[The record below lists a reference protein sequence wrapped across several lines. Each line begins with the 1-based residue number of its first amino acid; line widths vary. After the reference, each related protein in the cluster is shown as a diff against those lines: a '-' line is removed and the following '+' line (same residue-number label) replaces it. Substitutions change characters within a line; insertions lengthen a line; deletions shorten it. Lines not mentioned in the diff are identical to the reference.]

1 MNEKTMN
8 MNLEE
13 FTERVAE
20 SVRKKMPQMEIKTVQ
35 QKKNNGVSKLGIC
48 MEKKK
53 GEDGWSAKPILYLD
67 DIYSKVQKME
77 QIEMVADKMIECY
90 ETKLKKGL
98 DLHHI
103 VDVLDYEKSKSRL
116 YPKLISTKE
125 NKELLSDVPHKN
137 ILDLSLVYYLRC
149 DSSELGASATSLV
162 TNRQLETWVV
172 DVKQLHRDAFENAK
186 KETIFYPL
194 GSWLALLNEKGMLE
208 LRKQFPHIEEI
219 KEIRDADMYV
229 LHNRN
234 GLYGASALFCQ
245 NVCDKIADLLKC
257 NFYLIPS
264 SIHEWIL
271 VPEREWQGR
280 EDSLHELSEMVRTVN
295 REQVDPEEV
304 LSDHAYYYDIQEK
317 AFRW

>member
-13 FTERVAE
+13 FTEHVAE
-20 SVRKKMPQMEIKTVQ
+20 KLKKKMPQLEIKTVQ
-35 QKKNNGVSKLGIC
+35 QEKNNGVSKWGIR
-48 MEKKK
+48 MGKIKE
-53 GEDGWSAKPILYLD
+53 GERWSVSPIVYLD
-67 DIYSKVQKME
+67 DIYGKVQKKE
-77 QIEMVADKMIECY
+77 QIEILVDEMINFY
-90 ETKLKKGL
+90 ETEVKKDIDFSDISKLQ
-98 DLHHI
+98 
-103 VDVLDYEKSKSRL
+103 DYEKVKLHL
-116 YPKLISTKE
+116 YPKLISTKK

-149 DSSELGASATSLV
+149 NSGKGALATSLV
-162 TNRQLETWVV
+162 TIRQLETWGI
-172 DVKQLHRDAFENAK
+172 DVKKLHQDAFENAK

-194 GSWLALLNEKGMLE
+194 GSWLAFLKDEGILE

-234 GLYGASALFCQ
+234 GMYGASALFCQ
-245 NVCDKIADLLKC
+245 NVCDKIADLLQR
-257 NFYLIPS
+257 NFYLLPS

-271 VPEREWQGR
+271 VPEREWQDG
-280 EDSLHELSEMVRTVN
+280 EVSLHDLSEMVRTVN

>member
-13 FTERVAE
+13 FTEYVAE
-20 SVRKKMPQMEIKTVQ
+20 EVKKKMPQLEIKTVQ
-35 QKKNNGVSKLGIC
+35 QEKNNGVSKLGIC
-48 MEKKK
+48 M
-53 GEDGWSAKPILYLD
+53 GEIKEGERWSASPIVYLD
-67 DIYSKVQKME
+67 DIYGKVQKMG
-77 QIEMVADKMIECY
+77 QIEILVDEMINFY
-90 ETKLKKGL
+90 ETEVKK
-98 DLHHI
+98 DI
-103 VDVLDYEKSKSRL
+103 DFSNISKFLDYEKAKPHL

-125 NKELLSDVPHKN
+125 NKEMLSGVPHKN
-137 ILDLSLVYYLRC
+137 ILDLSVVYYLRC
-149 DSSELGASATSLV
+149 DSGKVGAIATSLV
-162 TNRQLETWVV
+162 RNEQLENWGV
-172 DVKQLHRDAFENAK
+172 DVKQLHRDAFENEK
-186 KETIFYPL
+186 KEIIFYPFV
-194 GSWLALLNEKGMLE
+194 SWFIFLEEWEMSE
-208 LRKQFPHIEEI
+208 LRNRFPHIEEI
-219 KEIRDADMYV
+219 NGIREAEMYV

-234 GLYGASALFCQ
+234 GLYGASALFGQ
-245 NVCDKIADLLKC
+245 NVCNKIADLLKC

-280 EDSLHELSEMVRTVN
+280 EDSLHELSEMVKTVN

>member
-13 FTERVAE
+13 FTEHVAE
-20 SVRKKMPQMEIKTVQ
+20 KLKKKMPQLEIKIVQ
-35 QKKNNGVSKLGIC
+35 QEKNNGVSKSGIC
-48 MEKKK
+48 MGKIKK
-53 GEDGWSAKPILYLD
+53 GERWSASPIVYLD
-67 DIYSKVQKME
+67 DIYSRVQKME

-194 GSWLALLNEKGMLE
+194 GSWLALLKVEGMLE
-208 LRKQFPHIEEI
+208 LRKLIPHIEEI
-219 KEIRDADMYV
+219 KEIRDANMYV

>member
-1 MNEKTMN
+1 M
-8 MNLEE
+8 
-13 FTERVAE
+13 
-20 SVRKKMPQMEIKTVQ
+20 
-35 QKKNNGVSKLGIC
+35 
-48 MEKKK
+48 
-53 GEDGWSAKPILYLD
+53 
-67 DIYSKVQKME
+67 
-77 QIEMVADKMIECY
+77 
-90 ETKLKKGL
+90 
-98 DLHHI
+98 
-103 VDVLDYEKSKSRL
+103 
-116 YPKLISTKE
+116 
-125 NKELLSDVPHKN
+125 
-137 ILDLSLVYYLRC
+137 YYLRC
-149 DSSELGASATSLV
+149 DSGETGEIATSLV
-162 TNRQLETWVV
+162 KNRQLEIWGV
-172 DVKQLHRDAFENAK
+172 DVKQLHRDAFQNAK

>member
-13 FTERVAE
+13 FTEHVAE
-20 SVRKKMPQMEIKTVQ
+20 KLKKKMPQLEIKTVQ
-35 QKKNNGVSKLGIC
+35 QEKNNGVSKWGIR
-48 MEKKK
+48 MGKIKK
-53 GEDGWSAKPILYLD
+53 GERWSASPIVYLD
-67 DIYSKVQKME
+67 DIYSRVQKLE
-77 QIEMVADKMIECY
+77 QIEIVADKLIECY
-90 ETKLKKGL
+90 ETKLKKEP
-98 DLHHI
+98 DLHRI
-103 VDVLDYEKSKSRL
+103 VDVLNYEKSKSRL

-125 NKELLSDVPHKN
+125 NKELLSEVPHKN

-149 DSSELGASATSLV
+149 DSGETGEIATSLV
-162 TNRQLETWVV
+162 KNRQLEIWGV
-172 DVKQLHRDAFENAK
+172 DVKQLHRDAFQNAK